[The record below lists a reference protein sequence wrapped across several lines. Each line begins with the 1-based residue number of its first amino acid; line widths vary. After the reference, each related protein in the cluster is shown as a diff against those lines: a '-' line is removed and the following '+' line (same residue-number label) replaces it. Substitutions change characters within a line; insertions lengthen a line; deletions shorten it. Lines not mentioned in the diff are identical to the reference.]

1 MVLPI
6 QLVLKKLNKFV
17 KKLIII
23 IILILFSSYSF
34 AKIINIEDKISLN
47 VPENFN
53 SIKIEADEVA
63 DYYADFFGSLGEKTA
78 FYYIGTNSSIEFANA
93 LINDQDEL
101 LEPLMNKIEKKNF
114 STEKSMIN
122 FATKEIIKLMKENK
136 YQGVIWVLVSEDNLE
151 DSDYELF
158 ETWELIKNMSKA
170 EMNKA
175 AVEYKKEFKDEIG
188 IDGLEELNFKISK
201 FKIEK
206 NELNSPALDLKI
218 SSNMF
223 NINWDMEIYAY
234 LKNNKPIIVGT
245 ECIGKCKGITNVKN
259 KINYTKTI
267 STNTSNDGSSN
278 FIEDLNRLSNL
289 YKSGIITKK
298 EFEKAKKK
306 LLN

>member
-1 MVLPI
+1 MKKLFVI
-6 QLVLKKLNKFV
+6 VILVLFY
-17 KKLIII
+17 
-23 IILILFSSYSF
+23 SHSF

-63 DYYADFFGSLGEKTA
+63 DYYTDFFGSLGEKTA

-93 LINDQDEL
+93 LINDQDKL

-122 FATKEIIKLMKENK
+122 FASKEIIKLMKENK

-158 ETWELIKNMSKA
+158 EAWELIKNMSKA
-170 EMNKA
+170 EMNKVA
-175 AVEYKKEFKDEIG
+175 AEYEKEFKDEID
-188 IDGLEELNFKISK
+188 IDGLEGLNFKISK

-234 LKNNKPIIVGT
+234 LKNNKPIIIGT
-245 ECIGKCKGITNVKN
+245 ECIGKCKGITNVKK
-259 KINYTKTI
+259 KINFSKTI
-267 STNTSNDGSSN
+267 SANTSNDSSSN

-289 YKSGIITKK
+289 YKSGIITKE

>member
-1 MVLPI
+1 MELPI

-17 KKLIII
+17 KKLFIII
-23 IILILFSSYSF
+23 ISILFSSYSF

-63 DYYADFFGSLGEKTA
+63 EYYTDFFGSLGEKTA

-93 LINDQDEL
+93 LINDQDKL
-101 LEPLMNKIEKKNF
+101 LEPIMKKMENKNF
-114 STEKSMIN
+114 STEKSMMN
-122 FATKEIIKLMKENK
+122 FATKEIINLMKKNK
-136 YQGVIWVLVSEDNLE
+136 YQGVIWVLVSENNLE
-151 DSDYELF
+151 DTDYELF
-158 ETWELIKNMSKA
+158 EAVESIKKMSQI
-170 EMNKA
+170 EMNNA
-175 AVEYKKEFKDEIG
+175 ALEYKKELNLDMDLP
-188 IDGLEELNFKISK
+188 DGFNFKISK

-206 NELNSPALDLKI
+206 NKINSPALDLKI
-218 SSNMF
+218 VSNMF

-234 LKNNKPIIVGT
+234 IKNNKPIIVGS

-267 STNTSNDGSSN
+267 STNTSINSSSN
-278 FIEDLNRLSNL
+278 FIEDLNRLSDL
-289 YKSGIITKK
+289 YKSGAITKE

>member
-1 MVLPI
+1 MELPI
-6 QLVLKKLNKFV
+6 QLVLKKLNNFV

-23 IILILFSSYSF
+23 IISILFSSYSF

-93 LINDQDEL
+93 LINDQDKL

-175 AVEYKKEFKDEIG
+175 AAEYKKEFEDEIG
-188 IDGLEELNFKISK
+188 IDGLEGLNFKISK

-234 LKNNKPIIVGT
+234 LKNNKPIILGS
-245 ECIGKCKGITNVKN
+245 ECIGKCKGITNLKN

-267 STNTSNDGSSN
+267 STNTSINSSSN

-289 YKSGIITKK
+289 YKSGAITKE

>member
-1 MVLPI
+1 M
-6 QLVLKKLNKFV
+6 KKLLGIVVLGLLLSHN
-17 KKLIII
+17 I
-23 IILILFSSYSF
+23 F
-34 AKIINIEDKISLN
+34 AKTINIDDKISLN

-93 LINDQDEL
+93 LINDQDKL

-175 AVEYKKEFKDEIG
+175 AVEYKKEFKNEIG
-188 IDGLEELNFKISK
+188 IDGLEGLNFKISK

-206 NELNSPALDLKI
+206 NEINSPALDLKI

-234 LKNNKPIIVGT
+234 LKNNKPIIVGS
-245 ECIGKCKGITNVKN
+245 ECIGKCKGVTGIKN
-259 KINYTKTI
+259 MIVYSDTT
-267 STNTSNDGSSN
+267 STNTSSESSSSIVDNLNKLND
-278 FIEDLNRLSNL
+278 L
-289 YKSGIITKK
+289 YKSGVLTKE